1 MGVTQPSTPPK
12 RQRTYNI
19 KVLEDDET
27 RVKHSCKAPPGKKNT
42 SKHKYHRGSKCDTS
56 ECRQWTEE
64 EKYLKDS
71 NQEGESE
78 IRRKENVKSQEK
90 QSIYHHEEAFTA
102 HIETLRELG
111 GGGSESL
118 FTTNGRLFTDALK
131 TEDKK

>member
-1 MGVTQPSTPPK
+1 M
-12 RQRTYNI
+12 RHEWNI
-19 KVLEDDET
+19 HAK
-27 RVKHSCKAPPGKKNT
+27 PPGKKTKNT

-56 ECRQWTEE
+56 ECGQWTEE

-71 NQEGESE
+71 NRVKECESE
-78 IRRKENVKSQEK
+78 IRRKDNVKSQEK

-102 HIETLRELG
+102 YIETLRELG

-118 FTTNGRLFTDALK
+118 FTTNVRLFTDALK

>member
-1 MGVTQPSTPPK
+1 M
-12 RQRTYNI
+12 
-19 KVLEDDET
+19 LEDDET
-27 RVKHSCKAPPGKKNT
+27 RVKHSCQAPRKKTKNT

-71 NQEGESE
+71 NAA
-78 IRRKENVKSQEK
+78 RRKENVKSQEK

-102 HIETLRELG
+102 YIETLRELG
-111 GGGSESL
+111 GGVSESL
-118 FTTNGRLFTDALK
+118 FTTNVRLFTDALK